1 MAEDDERVGG
11 TVRTGLERAGFDVD
25 LVGSGEEALAAAAA
39 IGYDA
44 IVLDVMLPGRDGIDV
59 SRALRATGSETP
71 ILMLTALDE
80 VDERVAGLDAG
91 ADDYV
96 PKPFA
101 LAEVVARVRALVRRQ
116 LPGRSVRIESGQLV
130 VDTAAH
136 TVMVEAAPVALT
148 AKEYAILE
156 FLVMNR
162 GQVVSRSQVL
172 EHVWGFG
179 LEGGDNLVEVLI
191 GRIRRKLKDAGAGNP
206 ITTIRGAGYRFEH
219 ETT

>member
-1 MAEDDERVGG
+1 MAEDDERVAD

-25 LVGSGEEALAAAAA
+25 LVGRGEEALAAATA

-59 SRALRATGSETP
+59 SRALRAAGSEIP

-80 VDERVAGLDAG
+80 VDERIAGLDAG

-116 LPGRSVRIESGQLV
+116 LPGRKERIESGPLV
-130 VDTAAH
+130 IDTAGHA
-136 TVMVEAAPVALT
+136 VMVDAVPVPLT

-156 FLVMNR
+156 FLVMNQ
-162 GQVVSRSQVL
+162 GQVITRSQVL

>member
-1 MAEDDERVGG
+1 M
-11 TVRTGLERAGFDVD
+11 GLEIAGFEVDV
-25 LVGSGEEALAAAAA
+25 VGDGVEAVAAAEA

-59 SRALRATGSETP
+59 SKTLRAAGKDTP

-80 VDERVAGLDAG
+80 VDERIAGLDAG

-96 PKPFA
+96 AKPFA
-101 LAEVVARVRALVRRQ
+101 LAEVVARIRALVRRR
-116 LPGRSVRIESGQLV
+116 LPGRSVRIDAGSLI

-136 TVMVEAAPVALT
+136 SVDVEGAPVALT

-156 FLVMNR
+156 LLVMNR
-162 GQVVSRSQVL
+162 GQVMSRPQVL

-191 GRIRRKLKDAGAGNP
+191 GRIRRKLKEAGAGNP

-219 ETT
+219 DTP